1 MATIGTNL
9 THAAQLLREGHIV
22 AIPTETV
29 YGLAAN
35 AFDEAAVLQVFAA
48 KQRPSFDPL
57 ILHIGHL
64 DDIHRVVKEL
74 PPGAEAL
81 MDAFWPGPL
90 TLVLPKQPAVPDL
103 VTSGLDTVA
112 VRMPAHPLTLELL
125 RQLDFPLAAPS
136 ANPFGY
142 VSPTTAQHVADQL
155 GDKVPYILDGGP
167 CSVGVESTIIGWAVG
182 ADDRGPLP
190 PNDRTPATTRTG
202 RWHLYRPGGIPL
214 EAIEAVIG
222 RVDLSMKAVLP
233 VAPGMLESHY
243 APRKP
248 LYVGQI
254 DALLRRFAGERTGI
268 ISFRTEYPAHRCE
281 MLSEGGDLSEAA
293 RHLFAVLRELD
304 STDCSVILAEEF
316 PDEGLGRA
324 INDRLRRASAKR

>member
-1 MATIGTNL
+1 MIHPHPSSTIGTDPEQ
-9 THAAQLLREGHIV
+9 AASLLRKGDIV

-57 ILHIGHL
+57 IVHIGRRE
-64 DDIHRVVKEL
+64 DVHRVAREL

-90 TLVLPKQPAVPDL
+90 TLVLPKQAVVPDI
-103 VTSGLDTVA
+103 VTSGLDTVG

-125 RQLDFPLAAPS
+125 RQLEFPLAAPS

-155 GDKVPYILDGGP
+155 GEKVPYILDGGP
-167 CSVGVESTIIGWAVG
+167 CTVGVESTILGWDAG
-182 ADDRGPLP
+182 AWR
-190 PNDRTPATTRTG
+190 
-202 RWHLYRPGGIPL
+202 LYRPGGIGV

-222 RVDLSMKAVLP
+222 RVEPAVKQVLP

-243 APRKP
+243 APRRP
-248 LYVGQI
+248 VYIGDI
-254 DALLRRFAGERTGI
+254 PALLVQHAGRVGV
-268 ISFRTEYPAHRCE
+268 ISFTTPYEAARCE
-281 MLSEGGDLSEAA
+281 VLSPTGDLEEAA
-293 RHLFAVLRELD
+293 RHLFAALRTLD
-304 STDCSVILAEEF
+304 ASDVDVILAEVF
-316 PDEGLGRA
+316 PDHGLGRA
-324 INDRLRRASAKR
+324 INDRLRRAAAKR

>member
-1 MATIGTNL
+1 MAIGTDL
-9 THAAQLLREGHIV
+9 THAAQLLRKGHIV

-57 ILHIGHL
+57 IVHIGHRA
-64 DDIHRVVKEL
+64 DIQRIVKEL

-90 TLVLPKQPAVPDL
+90 TLVLPKQSAVPDL

-167 CSVGVESTIIGWAVG
+167 CSVGVESTILGWDVG
-182 ADDRGPLP
+182 ADDRP
-190 PNDRTPATTRTG
+190 PATTPTG

-214 EAIEAVIG
+214 EAIEQVIG
-222 RVDLSMKAVLP
+222 RVEPAVKQVLP

-248 LYVGQI
+248 VHVG
-254 DALLRRFAGERTGI
+254 DVSALLRRFAGERIGI

-281 MLSEGGDLSEAA
+281 VLSEHGDLAEAA

-304 STDCSVILAEEF
+304 STDCNVILAEEF

>member
-1 MATIGTNL
+1 MKQLIGDDVA
-9 THAAQLLREGHIV
+9 HAAELLREGGIV

-35 AFDEAAVLQVFAA
+35 AFDEAAVLKVFEV

-57 ILHIGHL
+57 IVHIGKRE
-64 DDIHRVVKEL
+64 DVQRVVKEL

-90 TLVLPKQPAVPDL
+90 TLVLPKQDIVPDL
-103 VTSGLDTVA
+103 VTSGLDTVG
-112 VRMPAHPLTLELL
+112 VRMPAHPLALELL
-125 RQLDFPLAAPS
+125 RSLDFPLAAPS

-155 GDKVPYILDGGP
+155 GDRIPYILDGGP
-167 CSVGVESTIIGWAVG
+167 CIVGVESTIVG
-182 ADDRGPLP
+182 LDD
-190 PNDRTPATTRTG
+190 G
-202 RWHLYRPGGIPL
+202 RWVLYRPGGIAV
-214 EAIEAVIG
+214 ERIEEVIG
-222 RVDLSMKAVLP
+222 RVAVTMKKVMP

-248 LYVGQI
+248 VHVGDVITLSQQHKSKRI
-254 DALLRRFAGERTGI
+254 GM
-268 ISFRTEYPAHRCE
+268 ISFREDHDVHCCE
-281 MLSEGGDLSEAA
+281 VLSSSGDLSEAA
-293 RHLFAVLRELD
+293 RHLFSALRTLD
-304 STDCSVILAEEF
+304 ASDCDVILAERF

-324 INDRLRRASAKR
+324 INDRLRRAAAR